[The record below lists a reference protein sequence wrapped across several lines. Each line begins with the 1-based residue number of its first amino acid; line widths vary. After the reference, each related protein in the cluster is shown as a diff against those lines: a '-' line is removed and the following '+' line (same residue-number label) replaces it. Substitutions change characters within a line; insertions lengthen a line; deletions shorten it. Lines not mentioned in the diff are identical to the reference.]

1 MSINFV
7 LNDFAATVTLG
18 VSGSIEVNTPAA
30 ITSDATAVFYIA
42 LSDVSNVFQFQTDAS
57 NISDISANDIKY
69 FVDVT
74 HWPVNLNA
82 ANAMMDDGSS
92 TGAIATS
99 DSNGTY
105 PRANML
111 VSDDYIRYLALRL
124 FNTYQGVDLFNNV
137 VAMEANIVSVCAT
150 GSRDFIQGHLNL
162 IDVSA
167 GTLSMSGV
175 SPALYL
181 TNANTTTANISREL
195 MLQIAS
201 QRPARYATIVGSE
214 LAQSVPLLV
223 NDSLNFKVTLN
234 AASGQHDL
242 TGVSAVPARSYKVK
256 LIIVDTP
263 VNTVSIL
270 V

>member
-7 LNDFAATVTLG
+7 LNDFEVSTTMTVAATL
-18 VSGSIEVNTPAA
+18 ENAA
-30 ITSDATAVFYIA
+30 PTAIDCSATAVFYIA
-42 LSDVSNVFQFQTDAS
+42 VSDVSNVFQFQTDAS
-57 NISDISANDIKY
+57 NISDVASDDIKY

-74 HWPVNLNA
+74 HWPINVNA
-82 ANAMMDDGSS
+82 ANAMMDDAASVNP
-92 TGAIATS
+92 IAVS
-99 DSNGTY
+99 DTRGTY
-105 PRANML
+105 PRPNML

-124 FNTYQGVDLFNNV
+124 FNTYHGVDLFNNV
-137 VAMEANIVSVCAT
+137 SAMQANIVSVCGTNSKDVINA
-150 GSRDFIQGHLNL
+150 HLGL

-175 SPALYL
+175 SPFKYL

-201 QRPARYATIVGSE
+201 SQPARYATIAASS
-214 LAQSVPLLV
+214 LRQKIPLLV
-223 NDSLNFKVTLN
+223 NDSLNFKVILN
-234 AASGQHDL
+234 AASGQNAL
-242 TGVSAVPARSYKVK
+242 TGVAAVPARSYNVK
-256 LIIVDTP
+256 MIIVDTP